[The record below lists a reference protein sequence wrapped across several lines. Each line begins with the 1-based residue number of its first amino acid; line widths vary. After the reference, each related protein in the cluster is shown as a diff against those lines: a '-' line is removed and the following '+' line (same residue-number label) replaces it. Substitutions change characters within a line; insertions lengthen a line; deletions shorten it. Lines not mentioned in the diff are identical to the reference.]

1 MYTRLRSIAF
11 LTIVALV
18 ATSGMVAAQDPPATP
33 MPSLDICG
41 DFMAAATPEVATTSV
56 AGDASFDL
64 AFVDMV
70 ITSHQNSIIVL
81 LIAGDRTEH
90 DELASFVA
98 QQLTDRRATIESL
111 LAWRGENAPDAAWV
125 DADQAMAIF
134 DQASAENPGRGGV
147 AGAREVAA
155 DPHIEE
161 MCTTTDVS
169 FDLILIDHMIPRIAG
184 ELLLAESA
192 ATMATDPD
200 LAAIANAMIGP
211 MQEQL
216 DALYAWRTLW
226 YPDAG
231 ELHSH

>member
-1 MYTRLRSIAF
+1 
-11 LTIVALV
+11 
-18 ATSGMVAAQDPPATP
+18 
-33 MPSLDICG
+33 
-41 DFMAAATPEVATTSV
+41 MAAATPEAATTSV

-111 LAWRGENAPDAAWV
+111 LAWRGANAPDAAWV

-155 DPHIEE
+155 DPHIEKL
-161 MCTTTDVS
+161 CTTTDVP
-169 FDLILIDHMIPRIAG
+169 FDLLLIDHLIPRVAG

-192 ATMATDPD
+192 ATMASDPD